1 MVLQAACFCYF
12 NSLFYWHDLCLYCG
26 KYHHH
31 RFTMPNALR
40 QNLFLL
46 PATARSMLLCM
57 SWRPLAVC
65 YGFML
70 VASMIGLGVDAMHH
84 SNMQHMGYDTWQLSL
99 RHLQWVVACLLFLMV
114 FVRPKLMQQWQQALY
129 KHPETKTGLLRLQAQ
144 SAKSF
149 YATTLPALAF
159 LTICVILLFTCGFTM
174 MFLDGFVFTGYWP
187 WFYTH
192 VTMFAMV
199 MMGVSVAYLALM
211 YLCLKQHL
219 LKHGLQAPR

>member
-57 SWRPLAVC
+57 SWRLLAVC

-70 VASMIGLGVDAMHH
+70 VASMSGLGVDAMHH

-199 MMGVSVAYLALM
+199 MMGVSVAYWALM

>member
-1 MVLQAACFCYF
+1 MILTLQNHALAGMIRVDTAINATY
-12 NSLFYWHDLCLYCG
+12 SE
-26 KYHHH
+26 KA
-31 RFTMPNALR
+31 TMPNTMR

-46 PATARSMLLCM
+46 PAAARSMLLHM

-70 VASMIGLGVDAMHH
+70 VASMIGLGLDAMHH
-84 SNMQHMGYDTWQLSL
+84 PNMQHMGYDTWQLSW
-99 RHLQWVVACLLFLMV
+99 RHSQWALACLLFLMV
-114 FVRPKLMQQWQQALY
+114 FVRPKLLPRWQQALY
-129 KHPETKTGLLRLQAQ
+129 QHPETKTGLLRLQAQ

-149 YATTLPALAF
+149 YAVTLPALAF
-159 LTICVILLFTCGFTM
+159 LTVCVILLFTFGFTM

-192 VTMFAMV
+192 VTMFELM
-199 MMGVSVAYLALM
+199 MMGVSNAYWALM

-219 LKHGLQAPR
+219 LKHGLQAPQ

>member
-84 SNMQHMGYDTWQLSL
+84 SNMQHMGYDTWQLSW
-99 RHLQWVVACLLFLMV
+99 RHSQWAMACLLFLMV
-114 FVRPKLMQQWQQALY
+114 LVRPKLLPRWQQALY
-129 KHPETKTGLLRLQAQ
+129 QHSTTKTGLLQLQAQ
-144 SAKSF
+144 SF
-149 YATTLPALAF
+149 YAVTLPALAF
-159 LTICVILLFTCGFTM
+159 LTVCVILLFTFGFTM

-199 MMGVSVAYLALM
+199 MMGVSVVYWALM

>member
-1 MVLQAACFCYF
+1 MIRVDTAINTTYSEKAA
-12 NSLFYWHDLCLYCG
+12 
-26 KYHHH
+26 
-31 RFTMPNALR
+31 MPNTLR

-46 PATARSMLLCM
+46 PAAARSMLLHM

-70 VASMIGLGVDAMHH
+70 VASMIGLDVDAMHH
-84 SNMQHMGYDTWQLSL
+84 LNMQHMGFDTWQLSW
-99 RHLQWVVACLLFLMV
+99 RHSQWALACLLFLMV
-114 FVRPKLMQQWQQALY
+114 FVRPKLLPRWQQALY
-129 KHPETKTGLLRLQAQ
+129 QHPETKTGLLRLQAQ

-149 YATTLPALAF
+149 YAVTLPALAF
-159 LTICVILLFTCGFTM
+159 LTVCVILLFTFGFTM

-192 VTMFAMV
+192 VTMFALM
-199 MMGVSVAYLALM
+199 MMGVSNAYWTLM

-219 LKHGLQAPR
+219 LKHGLQAPQ

>member
-199 MMGVSVAYLALM
+199 MMGVSVAYWALM

>member
-1 MVLQAACFCYF
+1 MILTLQNHALAGMIRVDTAINATY
-12 NSLFYWHDLCLYCG
+12 SE
-26 KYHHH
+26 KA
-31 RFTMPNALR
+31 TMPNTMR

-46 PATARSMLLCM
+46 PAAARSMLLHM

-70 VASMIGLGVDAMHH
+70 VASMIGLGLDAMHH
-84 SNMQHMGYDTWQLSL
+84 PNMQHMGYDTWQLSW
-99 RHLQWVVACLLFLMV
+99 RHSQWALACLLFLMV
-114 FVRPKLMQQWQQALY
+114 FVRPKLLPRWQQALY
-129 KHPETKTGLLRLQAQ
+129 QHPETKTGLLRLQAQ

-149 YATTLPALAF
+149 YAVTLPALAF
-159 LTICVILLFTCGFTM
+159 LTVCVILLFTFGFTM

-192 VTMFAMV
+192 VTMFALM
-199 MMGVSVAYLALM
+199 MMGVSNAYWALM

-219 LKHGLQAPR
+219 LKHGLQAPQ

>member
-1 MVLQAACFCYF
+1 MILTLQNHALAGMIRVDTAINATY
-12 NSLFYWHDLCLYCG
+12 SE
-26 KYHHH
+26 KA
-31 RFTMPNALR
+31 TMPNTMR

-46 PATARSMLLCM
+46 PAAARSMLLHM

-70 VASMIGLGVDAMHH
+70 VASMIGLGLDAMHH
-84 SNMQHMGYDTWQLSL
+84 PNMQHMGYDTWQLSW
-99 RHLQWVVACLLFLMV
+99 RHSQWALACLLFLMV
-114 FVRPKLMQQWQQALY
+114 FVRPKLLPRWQQALY
-129 KHPETKTGLLRLQAQ
+129 QHPETKTGLLRLQAQ

-149 YATTLPALAF
+149 YAVTLPALAF
-159 LTICVILLFTCGFTM
+159 LTVCVILLFTFGFTM

-192 VTMFAMV
+192 VTMFALM
-199 MMGVSVAYLALM
+199 MMGVSNAYWALM

-219 LKHGLQAPR
+219 LKHGLHAPQ

>member
-1 MVLQAACFCYF
+1 MIRVDTAINTTYSEKAA
-12 NSLFYWHDLCLYCG
+12 
-26 KYHHH
+26 
-31 RFTMPNALR
+31 MPNTLR

-46 PATARSMLLCM
+46 PAAARSMLLHM

-70 VASMIGLGVDAMHH
+70 VASMIGLDVDAMHH
-84 SNMQHMGYDTWQLSL
+84 LNMQHMGFDTWQLSW
-99 RHLQWVVACLLFLMV
+99 RHSQWALACLLFLMV
-114 FVRPKLMQQWQQALY
+114 FVRPKLLPRWQQALY
-129 KHPETKTGLLRLQAQ
+129 QHPETKTGLLRLQAQ

-149 YATTLPALAF
+149 YAVTLPALAF
-159 LTICVILLFTCGFTM
+159 LTVCVILLFTFGFTM

-192 VTMFAMV
+192 VTLFAMV
-199 MMGVSVAYLALM
+199 MMGVSVAYWALM

-219 LKHGLQAPR
+219 LKHGLQAPQ

>member
-1 MVLQAACFCYF
+1 
-12 NSLFYWHDLCLYCG
+12 
-26 KYHHH
+26 
-31 RFTMPNALR
+31 MPNALR

-46 PATARSMLLCM
+46 PAPALSLLLRM
-57 SWRPLAVC
+57 SWWPLAAC

-129 KHPETKTGLLRLQAQ
+129 QHPETKTGLLRLQAQ

-149 YATTLPALAF
+149 YAVTLPALVF
-159 LTICVILLFTCGFTM
+159 LSVCVILLFTFGFTM

-199 MMGVSVAYLALM
+199 MMGVSVAYWALM